1 MHQRLKTL
9 INLKSFNIAGAEI
22 PLAGHVKILGTI
34 LDSTLTMDNHI
45 KAVFKGKGR
54 DACYSATYISQTC
67 DQQRFTI
74 SEVAP
79 D

>member
-45 KAVFKGKGR
+45 KAVFKGKGL